1 MATSDNDSRPTSRLM
16 VLGIV
21 AMVAALG
28 FLGWR
33 LTQHAPT
40 AVPVSQEGVSAPEP
54 AQQEPP
60 PPPPAAPVSGD
71 RAAG

>member
-1 MATSDNDSRPTSRLM
+1 MAAFENGSRPMSRLM
-16 VLGIV
+16 MLGIV

-28 FLGWR
+28 YLGWR
-33 LTQHAPT
+33 STQHTPT
-40 AVPVSQEGVSAPEP
+40 ALPVSQEAAPAPEP
-54 AQQEPP
+54 TLETP

>member
-1 MATSDNDSRPTSRLM
+1 MAASEDGSAPMSRLM

-28 FLGWR
+28 YLGWR
-33 LTQHAPT
+33 WTQHPPT
-40 AVPVSQEGVSAPEP
+40 AVPVSQGAAPASGP
-54 AQQEPP
+54 AQETP
-60 PPPPAAPVSGD
+60 PPPPAAPLSGD